1 MGVRDLTDGKEGRLI
16 LNFALPMLIGNV
28 FQQLYNVVDSIVVGN
43 YIGKEALSAVGASFP
58 VFFALI
64 SLVIGLGSG
73 AGIVISQFFGAKKY
87 EMVQK
92 ASDTLFILLF
102 FASIIVTAIGLIFID
117 DILSLIQL
125 PPEVIPEAKLYLSY
139 TLGGVVVAFGYNGTA
154 SLLRSMGDSKT
165 PLYFLIISTV
175 TNIVLDLVFVLIFG
189 MGVEG
194 VAIAT
199 IISQAGAFITAVI
212 YINRNIP
219 LVNINFLKMTFDK
232 DIFMKSVRIGLP
244 TGLQQMFVAFGIT
257 AVLSIVSGFGT
268 AVIAAYSVATR
279 IGSFAAMP
287 AMNLAQAL
295 TSFTGQNMGA
305 GKTSRIRKGMLSTMS
320 MSSVISIVIGAVVIF
335 AGKYIMGVFT
345 PDEEVIRIGA
355 EYLRIVGAFY
365 VIFSLMFTLLGVFRG
380 AGDTLIPMFI
390 SLLSLWLIRIPFS
403 YYLSRIYD
411 ETGIWYAIPLAW
423 IVGLALA
430 LGYYLG
436 GRWKRKAVI

>member
-1 MGVRDLTDGKEGRLI
+1 MAVKDLTSGKEGRQI

-58 VFFALI
+58 VFYMLI

-73 AGIVISQFFGAKKY
+73 AGIVISQYFGAKKY
-87 EMVQK
+87 ELVQK

-102 FASIIVTAIGLIFID
+102 AASLIVTAVGLVFIE
-117 DILSLIQL
+117 DILHLVQL
-125 PPEVIPEAKLYLSY
+125 PEDVLPDAKLYLTY
-139 TLGGVVVAFGYNGTA
+139 TLGGVIVAFGYNGTA

-165 PLYFLIISTV
+165 PLYFLIISTL
-175 TNIVLDLVFVLIFG
+175 TNIVLDLVFVLIFN

-212 YINRNIP
+212 YINRKIDV
-219 LVNINFLKMTFDK
+219 VNINFLRMEFDRE
-232 DIFMKSVRIGLP
+232 IFTKSVKIGLP
-244 TGLQQMFVAFGIT
+244 TGLQQMFVAVGIT
-257 AVLSIVSGFGT
+257 AVLSIVSTFGT

-287 AMNLAQAL
+287 AMNLSQAL

-305 GKTSRIRKGMLSTMS
+305 GKIRRIRKGLLSTMG
-320 MSSVISIVIGAVVIF
+320 MSSTISIVIGLLVIF

-345 PDEEVIRIGA
+345 PDADVIAIGA
-355 EYLRIVGAFY
+355 EYLRIVGSFY
-365 VIFSLMFTLLGVFRG
+365 VVFSMMFTFLGVFRG

-403 YYLSRIYD
+403 YYLSDIYE
-411 ETGIWYAIPLAW
+411 ETGIWYAVPLAW
-423 IVGLALA
+423 IVGLVLA
-430 LGYYLG
+430 FAYYMG
-436 GRWKRKAVI
+436 GRWKRKAVV